1 MNPIFDVLVVG
12 AGVVGCSVARELSR
26 YRLSIGVLEKGPD
39 VCMETSSRNSAV
51 LHAGYNN
58 KTGSLM
64 AKFCVE
70 GNRTFDQVAKE
81 LDIPYRRTGKLVVG
95 FTDEDREKLEGLKEQ
110 GERNGIEGI
119 KIVERDFIDR
129 KAPYVGGNF
138 AMWSP
143 TTAILSPFQFTF
155 GMAENAAS
163 NGVRF
168 FFDSEVTGIAHGH
181 FHGAS
186 FVPDVPAQ
194 TGEQN
199 SESSSGRAPAPLPDR
214 EHGHGAHPSCESM
227 SSLAAHE
234 PDGEGMS
241 PSAAYDPDGGYL
253 VETKGGQFFCRWVIN
268 CAGLGS
274 DKISS
279 MLGIDEYTLYPC
291 RGEYFILD
299 KNLSHM
305 LPLPAYPVPNIKTG
319 GLGIHLTPTLDGN
332 IMVGPSTE
340 YIDSRED
347 YSATQAVMD
356 MLIED
361 GGRIFPYLKK
371 ESFIRNF
378 AGIRPKLAPPGVG
391 GFHDFVI
398 ERRDSLAPHAV
409 NLVGIES
416 PGLTSAVPIAHE
428 VIRLMKEVEPL
439 TENPDFNPIRKR
451 IVTFRDKSPEEQAR
465 LIAENPDYGDIIC
478 RCETITK
485 AEVLAA
491 IRGPLG
497 AKTVTGVKYRC
508 RAMMGRCQGGYCQ
521 PKITELLMEEKGI
534 RPEEL
539 TYERRGSYLFTGE
552 VREK

>member
-1 MNPIFDVLVVG
+1 MNPIYDVLVIG

-26 YRLSIGVLEKGPD
+26 YQLSVCVAEKGPD

-70 GNRTFDQVAKE
+70 GNRTFDQIAEE

-95 FTDEDREKLEGLKEQ
+95 FTPEDREKLEELKAQ

-119 KIVERDFIDR
+119 RMVKRDFIDK
-129 KAPYVGGNF
+129 KAPCVGGNF

-155 GMAENAAS
+155 GMAENAAE
-163 NGVRF
+163 NGVQF
-168 FFDSEVTGIAHGH
+168 FFDSEVTQITHGRLINGTFQPDPPKTGGPDPAKTGQSDPAEASE
-181 FHGAS
+181 FHSAKNRNNAPGA
-186 FVPDVPAQ
+186 P
-194 TGEQN
+194 
-199 SESSSGRAPAPLPDR
+199 
-214 EHGHGAHPSCESM
+214 
-227 SSLAAHE
+227 
-234 PDGEGMS
+234 
-241 PSAAYDPDGGYL
+241 YDPDGVYT
-253 VETKGGQFFCRWVIN
+253 VTTKGKSFLTRWVIN

-274 DKISS
+274 DRISA

-291 RGEYFILD
+291 RGEYYILD
-299 KNLSHM
+299 KRLSHM

-347 YSATQAVMD
+347 YSATRPIMD

-361 GGRIFPYLKK
+361 GSRIFPYLKK
-371 ESFIRNF
+371 EYFIRNF

-398 ERRDSLAPHAV
+398 ERRDAVAPHAV

-439 TENPDFNPIRKR
+439 KENPAFNPIRR
-451 IVTFRDKSPEEQAR
+451 RAVTFRDKTPEEQAR
-465 LIAENPDYGDIIC
+465 LIKENPDYGEIIC

-534 RPEEL
+534 RPEDL

-552 VREK
+552 GRES

>member
-1 MNPIFDVLVVG
+1 MIMRQEYDVLIIG
-12 AGVVGCSVARELSR
+12 AGIIGCSAARELSK
-26 YRLSIGVLEKGPD
+26 YQLNIAVAEKGPD

-58 KTGSLM
+58 KPGSMM

-81 LDIPYRRTGKLVVG
+81 LDIPYKRTGKLVVG
-95 FTDEDREKLEGLKEQ
+95 YTEEDKEKLYSLKAQ
-110 GERNGIEGI
+110 GEANGIRGI
-119 KIVERDFIDR
+119 EIVDRDFIDR
-129 KAPYVGGNF
+129 KAPKVGGNF

-155 GMAENAAS
+155 GMAENAAA
-163 NGVRF
+163 NGADF
-168 FFDSEVTGIAHGH
+168 FFDSEVTGIETDADGIYH
-181 FHGAS
+181 
-186 FVPDVPAQ
+186 VK
-194 TGEQN
+194 TR
-199 SESSSGRAPAPLPDR
+199 SG
-214 EHGHGAHPSCESM
+214 
-227 SSLAAHE
+227 
-234 PDGEGMS
+234 
-241 PSAAYDPDGGYL
+241 
-253 VETKGGQFFCRWVIN
+253 VIKTRWVVN

-274 DKISS
+274 DRISA
-279 MLGIDEYTLYPC
+279 MLGIDEYTIYPC
-291 RGEYFILD
+291 RGEYYILD
-299 KNLSHM
+299 KKLGNM

-340 YIDSRED
+340 YIEENDN
-347 YSATQAVMD
+347 YAATKGIMD
-356 MLIED
+356 MLITD
-361 GGRIFPYLKK
+361 GSRIFPYLKR

-378 AGIRPKLAPPGVG
+378 AGIRPKLNPKGVG

-398 ERRDSLAPHAV
+398 ERRDDVAPHAV

-416 PGLTSAVPIAHE
+416 PGLTSAVPISKE
-428 VIRLMKEVEPL
+428 IVRLIAEKEDLKEK
-439 TENPDFNPIRKR
+439 TDFDPIRKR
-451 IVTFRDKSPEEQAR
+451 IVTFRDKTREEQAA
-465 LIAENPDYGDIIC
+465 LIAENPDYGEIIC

-497 AKTVTGVKYRC
+497 ARTMTGVKYRC

-521 PKITELLMEEKGI
+521 TRIAQILMEEKGI

-539 TYERRGSYLFTGE
+539 TYERRGSWMFTGE
-552 VREK
+552 VR

>member
-1 MNPIFDVLVVG
+1 METFDVVVIG
-12 AGVVGCSVARELSR
+12 AGVVGCAAARELSK
-26 YRLSIGVLEKGPD
+26 YQLKIAVAEKGPD

-58 KTGSLM
+58 KPGSLM
-64 AKFCVE
+64 AKYCVE
-70 GNRTFDQVAKE
+70 VNKTFDAVAAE

-95 FTDEDREKLEGLKEQ
+95 FTEDDKERLYALKEQ
-110 GERNGIEGI
+110 GEKNGIQGI
-119 KIVERDFIDR
+119 EIVDREFID
-129 KAPYVGGNF
+129 KMAPKVGGNF

-155 GMAENAAS
+155 GMAENAAA
-163 NGVRF
+163 NGVQF
-168 FFDSEVTGIAHGH
+168 FFDSEVEAISKDEE
-181 FHGAS
+181 GAYRLKTRS
-186 FVPDVPAQ
+186 
-194 TGEQN
+194 GEI
-199 SESSSGRAPAPLPDR
+199 R
-214 EHGHGAHPSCESM
+214 
-227 SSLAAHE
+227 
-234 PDGEGMS
+234 
-241 PSAAYDPDGGYL
+241 
-253 VETKGGQFFCRWVIN
+253 TRWVVN
-268 CAGLGS
+268 CAGLGA

-279 MLGIDEYTLYPC
+279 MLGIDEYTIYPC

-299 KNLSHM
+299 RKLSDM

-340 YIDSRED
+340 YIEERDN
-347 YSATQAVMD
+347 YAATKEIMD

-361 GGRIFPYLKK
+361 GSRIFPYLKK

-378 AGIRPKLAPPGVG
+378 AGIRPKLNPREVG

-398 ERRDSLAPHAV
+398 ERREEIAPHAI

-416 PGLTSAVPIAHE
+416 PGLTSAVPISKE
-428 VIRLMKEVEPL
+428 IVRLMKEAETL
-439 TENPDFNPIRKR
+439 AENPNFNPIRR
-451 IVTFRDKSPEEQAR
+451 RFPSFRDKSTKEQAE
-465 LIAENPDYGDIIC
+465 LIKENPDYGEIIC

-491 IRGPLG
+491 VRGPLG
-497 AKTVTGVKYRC
+497 AKTMTGVKYRC

-521 PKITELLMEEKGI
+521 TRIAEILMEERGI
-534 RPEEL
+534 APEEL

-552 VREK
+552 VRGE

>member
-1 MNPIFDVLVVG
+1 MNQIYDVLIVG
-12 AGVVGCSVARELSR
+12 AGVVGCSIARELSR
-26 YRLSIGVLEKGPD
+26 YCLKVCVVEKGPD

-58 KTGSLM
+58 RTGSLM

-95 FTDEDREKLEGLKEQ
+95 FTEEDKEKLCALKEQ

-119 KIVERDFIDR
+119 EIVDREFIDK
-129 KAPYVGGNF
+129 KAPLVGGNF

-155 GMAENAAS
+155 GMAENAAE
-163 NGVRF
+163 NGVEF
-168 FFDSEVTGIAHGH
+168 FFDSQVTGICLDDEGIYTVH
-181 FHGAS
+181 
-186 FVPDVPAQ
+186 
-194 TGEQN
+194 TR
-199 SESSSGRAPAPLPDR
+199 SG
-214 EHGHGAHPSCESM
+214 S
-227 SSLAAHE
+227 
-234 PDGEGMS
+234 
-241 PSAAYDPDGGYL
+241 YK
-253 VETKGGQFFCRWVIN
+253 TRWVVN
-268 CAGLGS
+268 SAGLGS
-274 DKISS
+274 DKISA
-279 MLGIDEYTLYPC
+279 MLGIDDYTLYPC

-299 KNLSHM
+299 KKMKDM

-319 GLGIHLTPTLDGN
+319 GLGIHMTPTLDGN

-340 YIDSRED
+340 YIDERD
-347 YSATQAVMD
+347 NYAATKEVMD

-361 GGRIFPYLKK
+361 GSRIFPYLKK

-378 AGIRPKLAPPGVG
+378 SGIRPKLTPKGVG
-391 GFHDFVI
+391 GFHDFII
-398 ERRDSLAPHAV
+398 ERRDETAPHAV

-416 PGLTSAVPIAHE
+416 PGLTSAVPIS
-428 VIRLMKEVEPL
+428 KEVVRLIREVEDL
-439 TENPDFNPIRKR
+439 KENPDFNPVRKR
-451 IVTFRDKSPEEQAR
+451 FVTFRDKTPEEQAE
-465 LIAENPDYGDIIC
+465 LIRENPDYGEIIC

-491 IRGPLG
+491 IRGSIG
-497 AKTVTGVKYRC
+497 ARTVTGVKYRC

-521 PKITELLMEEKGI
+521 TRITELLMEEKGL

-539 TYERRGSYLFTGE
+539 TYERRGSWMFTGE
-552 VREK
+552 VRTR

>member
-1 MNPIFDVLVVG
+1 MNPRYDVLVIG
-12 AGVVGCSVARELSR
+12 AGVIGCSVARELSR

-70 GNRTFDQVAKE
+70 GNRTFDQAAKE

-163 NGVRF
+163 NGARF
-168 FFDSEVTGIAHGH
+168 FFDSEVTGITHGH
-181 FHGAS
+181 FHGSS
-186 FVPDVPAQ
+186 FVPDFPAQ
-194 TGEQN
+194 AVEKS
-199 SESSSGRAPAPLPDR
+199 SETASG
-214 EHGHGAHPSCESM
+214 
-227 SSLAAHE
+227 
-234 PDGEGMS
+234 
-241 PSAAYDPDGGYL
+241 AYDPDGGYL
-253 VETKGGQFFCRWVIN
+253 VETKSGQFFCRWVIN

-439 TENPDFNPIRKR
+439 AENPDFNPIRRR

-534 RPEEL
+534 RPEDL

-552 VREK
+552 VREE

>member
-1 MNPIFDVLVVG
+1 MELLRKWNRISLVKRIIAGLLVG
-12 AGVVGCSVARELSR
+12 TALGILLPQASF
-26 YRLSIGVLEKGPD
+26 IGVLGTLFVGALKALAPLLVFFLVMHSLAQHKKGAKSNMSM
-39 VCMETSSRNSAV
+39 VILLYLLGTFLAALCAV
-51 LHAGYNN
+51 
-58 KTGSLM
+58 
-64 AKFCVE
+64 
-70 GNRTFDQVAKE
+70 VASF
-81 LDIPYRRTGKLVVG
+81 L
-95 FTDEDREKLEGLKEQ
+95 F
-110 GERNGIEGI
+110 
-119 KIVERDFIDR
+119 
-129 KAPYVGGNF
+129 
-138 AMWSP
+138 P
-143 TTAILSPFQFTF
+143 TTLTLTSGTATEAP
-155 GMAENAAS
+155 G
-163 NGVRF
+163 
-168 FFDSEVTGIAHGH
+168 GIAE
-181 FHGAS
+181 
-186 FVPDVPAQ
+186 VIQ
-194 TGEQN
+194 TLLNNAVSNPVAAIVDANYIGVLLWAVVFGLAMR
-199 SESSSGRAPAPLPDR
+199 ESS
-214 EHGHGAHPSCESM
+214 EH
-227 SSLAAHE
+227 
-234 PDGEGMS
+234 
-241 PSAAYDPDGGYL
+241 
-253 VETKGGQFFCRWVIN
+253 TKQMLGDVADMLSTAIRWVIN

-274 DKISS
+274 DRISA

-291 RGEYFILD
+291 RGEYYILD
-299 KNLSHM
+299 KRLSHM

-347 YSATQAVMD
+347 YSATRPIMD

-361 GGRIFPYLKK
+361 GSRIFPYLKK
-371 ESFIRNF
+371 EYFIRNF

-398 ERRDSLAPHAV
+398 ERRDAVAPHAV

-439 TENPDFNPIRKR
+439 KENPAFNPIRR
-451 IVTFRDKSPEEQAR
+451 RAVTFRDKTPEEQAR
-465 LIAENPDYGDIIC
+465 LIKENPDYGEIIC

-534 RPEEL
+534 RPEDL

-552 VREK
+552 VRES